1 VILLTVTHKGVFF
14 KIQEG
19 FMAKKG
25 KGARSGIQY
34 ECTVCHSLNNTT
46 QKNRKNNPERL
57 ELSKFCPKCR
67 THTAHKET
75 K

>member
-1 VILLTVTHKGVFF
+1 
-14 KIQEG
+14 
-19 FMAKKG
+19 MAKKG